1 MRWRE
6 WARQQ
11 LCDVVTKVSSRRWFW
26 RIGLLVLFV
35 LPLLPEI
42 VTLTISAIAEVSGC
56 QVDDEKVCAVG
67 PISSVSS
74 VIHLALRAGFLVG
87 VSFGS
92 GVAAVWLALCY
103 VSIVLGWT
111 GLSSRLM
118 LAFSVSLIFA
128 FVPYFGPMLSIGHL
142 VNPNCSPNEGRVGP
156 CVVYG
161 GNVGSVAHDTV
172 FLSWWVFRGAPVALA
187 AFGLY
192 VLFVLRR
199 AKPSV

>member
-1 MRWRE
+1 M
-6 WARQQ
+6 A
-11 LCDVVTKVSSRRWFW
+11 
-26 RIGLLVLFV
+26 GFV
-35 LPLLPEI
+35 LRLNCPR
-42 VTLTISAIAEVSGC
+42 
-56 QVDDEKVCAVG
+56 
-67 PISSVSS
+67 
-74 VIHLALRAGFLVG
+74 LA
-87 VSFGS
+87 
-92 GVAAVWLALCY
+92 
-103 VSIVLGWT
+103 

-199 AKPSV
+199 AKAFGLKRGRFVFKLLLSGSPRACDSTKFFCQLALIMA